1 MKEEI
6 KFLKLNQDAVD
17 QIVYDYSIG
26 ENIILELQNELI
38 RKGDNLIS
46 YDLIWIEPD
55 VQVSILGEIA
65 LQALISDF
73 VNMKNLAVI
82 KKEYRNSFLIDTF

>member
-17 QIVYDYSIG
+17 QIAYDYSIG

-55 VQVSILGEIA
+55 VQVSILGKIA

-82 KKEYRNSFLIDTF
+82 KKEYRNSFLIDGF